1 MFLII
6 FINLFILNVNVRYK
20 AMTRGPIWKLSS
32 YYNSQTVSIQSDA
45 GYFYNFYKVIQQ
57 WTAEVY
63 LYQPNEAETSNFK
76 PKTFRKPTDRR
87 RGEKQWIHGNN
98 LGLNANNIPNT
109 IYDPIVS
116 ALKIEVFLKLCL
128 FLQKDIL
135 QTRPEHLLFISIL
148 ADFLFLRFDN

>member
-45 GYFYNFYKVIQQ
+45 GYFYSFYKVIQQ

-87 RGEKQWIHGNN
+87 QGEKQWIHGNN

-109 IYDPIVS
+109 IYVPIVS